1 MFLFGQIK
9 MSKEKWKEFFSPL
22 VNKKTFLGIVVDAEQ
37 STLVNLHIT
46 FTHLFIYNINN
57 EFYKVLRR
65 SKSVHISIIKNLVQ
79 HEIGRFSSNSTY
91 FYILRVSSCVYDGRI
106 KKTRTKMWN
115 VRMVFIRCVSEI
127 CVSSL

>member
-1 MFLFGQIK
+1 MKRILFTVGKFI
-9 MSKEKWKEFFSPL
+9 L
-22 VNKKTFLGIVVDAEQ
+22 NKKTFLGIVVDAEQ

-91 FYILRVSSCVYDGRI
+91 FYILRVSSCV
-106 KKTRTKMWN
+106 
-115 VRMVFIRCVSEI
+115 
-127 CVSSL
+127 